1 MSRGDE
7 AFQEVGARISAVAF
21 VALVAGVVLG
31 WAPLIALAAALAGG
45 LYAAELAIADAPLD
59 VIAPAVAAGLLLCTE
74 LGYWSLE
81 ERTRWLGEA
90 GDGLRR
96 AAFVALL
103 GVAVFLVG
111 ATLLVL
117 VDAVRARG
125 LALDLL
131 GALAAVTVLATLL
144 VVTRAQRQP
153 SNGA

>member
-1 MSRGDE
+1 MSRGNE
-7 AFQEVGARISAVAF
+7 TFQEVGVRVGAGAL
-21 VALVAGVVLG
+21 VALIAGVVLG
-31 WAPLIALAAALAGG
+31 WAPLIPLAAALAGG

-59 VIAPAVAAGLLLCTE
+59 VSAPAVAAGLLLCTE

-103 GVAVFLVG
+103 GVAAFVVA
-111 ATLLVL
+111 ATLLAL

-131 GALAAVTVLATLL
+131 GALAAVTVLATVL
-144 VVTRAQRQP
+144 VVARSPRQP
-153 SNGA
+153 SKGS

>member
-1 MSRGDE
+1 MQQSSRSPTH
-7 AFQEVGARISAVAF
+7 RSTS
-21 VALVAGVVLG
+21 
-31 WAPLIALAAALAGG
+31 PRR
-45 LYAAELAIADAPLD
+45 
-59 VIAPAVAAGLLLCTE
+59 AVAAGLLLCTE

-81 ERTRWLGEA
+81 ERTRWLGEV

-103 GVAVFLVG
+103 GVAAFLV
-111 ATLLVL
+111 ATTLLAL

-131 GALAAVTVLATLL
+131 GALAAVTVLATVL
-144 VVTRAQRQP
+144 VVARSQRQP